1 MNICSISPSAVCVS
15 SDRGLLNKTKYMF
28 WKVRARSIELL
39 TNTISR
45 DNDSSA
51 PHARPSYTD
60 RRRRQSSQA
69 PALESSCSAHSTGS
83 PRTYRKCAG
92 AQLFCFR
99 AVRRAPFVEHAR
111 CNTAPLEHTAATHL
125 NFLRNPL
132 SPRGTNPPPLV
143 KQMNLFCA
151 AAFPL

>member
-1 MNICSISPSAVCVS
+1 MSHKRTQILAAKWLCDCTRSGLPSSIRVPGCSVS
-15 SDRGLLNKTKYMF
+15 HSCHAFIYR
-28 WKVRARSIELL
+28 RALV
-39 TNTISR
+39 
-45 DNDSSA
+45 
-51 PHARPSYTD
+51 YTD